1 MLASP
6 YVRIPGWEPSWKQV
20 SEVFPINHKLC
31 TEIDLLVSPTECSL
45 FLFLPEDGNR
55 IKGSVISESFWN
67 RCCSSFPGSSAG
79 KESACNAGDP
89 SLIPGLE
96 RSTGEGIGSPLR
108 YSWASLVVQLI
119 KKPPAMWDTWVRLLG
134 WEDPLEEG
142 TGYSLQYS
150 GLENSMNCIVRG
162 ITKSQTWVSD
172 FHFQTSHSWS
182 HRLSHLSLQ
191 RYLNGV

>member
-6 YVRIPGWEPSWKQV
+6 YVQILGWEPSWKQV

-31 TEIDLLVSPTECSL
+31 TEIDLLVSPTEPSL

-96 RSTGEGIGSPLR
+96 RSTGEGIGYPLQ
-108 YSWASLVVQLI
+108 YSWASLVAQLV
-119 KKPPAMWDTWVRLLG
+119 KNLPTMRETWVWSLG
-134 WEDPLEEG
+134 WEDPRRRKWQSI
-142 TGYSLQYS
+142 TGKLYIIFPWAILFHTIIS
-150 GLENSMNCIVRG
+150 
-162 ITKSQTWVSD
+162 SQIPAD
-172 FHFQTSHSWS
+172 A
-182 HRLSHLSLQ
+182 
-191 RYLNGV
+191 N